1 MAKKS
6 ESSQRAEEE
15 NQGETS
21 IVQIAA
27 TTSKSLRA
35 TIPQGIV
42 SHLNLKEGTTLSWKI
57 KIVDGEL
64 VVIVRPVKND
74 SKPRK

>member
-1 MAKKS
+1 MDNDTG
-6 ESSQRAEEE
+6 EYEL
-15 NQGETS
+15 GETS

-42 SHLNLKEGTTLSWKI
+42 KHFGLREGQTLNWIIKFEGNQKF
-57 KIVDGEL
+57 IV
-64 VVIVRPVKND
+64 VKPAKTHNRA
-74 SKPRK
+74 RK